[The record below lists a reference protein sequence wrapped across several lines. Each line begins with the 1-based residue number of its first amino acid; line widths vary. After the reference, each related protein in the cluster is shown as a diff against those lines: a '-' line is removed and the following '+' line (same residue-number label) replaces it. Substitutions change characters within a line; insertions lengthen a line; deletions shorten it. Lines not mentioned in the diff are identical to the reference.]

1 MLKDVPSLNK
11 IYQTSTYS
19 DFNILFENAEVSSLK
34 QKQVTAEIGSKLL
47 DRMRKLVPDVL
58 MLPTES
64 LQVCVQE
71 VNSSTYSDDDYEW
84 LVEVLNGLGYIV
96 KRNMKDNFTKLTETD
111 YNTLDS
117 VLKELIYIVG
127 DNDEHPLA
135 PLMDFIGVVTTM
147 YEQEHFLQL
156 TDIKT

>member
-11 IYQTSTYS
+11 IYQKSTYS
-19 DFNILFENAEVSSLK
+19 DFIFLFENAEVSSLK
-34 QKQVTAEIGSKLL
+34 QKQVTDEIGSKLL

-64 LQVCVQE
+64 LQECVQE

-156 TDIKT
+156 TDIKI

>member
-11 IYQTSTYS
+11 IYQKSTYS
-19 DFNILFENAEVSSLK
+19 DFIFLFENAEVSSLK
-34 QKQVTAEIGSKLL
+34 QKQVTDEIGSKLL

-64 LQVCVQE
+64 LQECVQE
-71 VNSSTYSDDDYEW
+71 VNSGTYSDDDYEW
-84 LVEVLNGLGYIV
+84 LVEVLNGLAYIV
-96 KRNMKDNFTKLTETD
+96 KRNMNDNFTKLTETD